1 MKFAALGLVEVVGRP
16 IVMLYPIY
24 LLLLQTIDI
33 VKALEHKKN
42 VSPQSIMSVLKA
54 VLLLYL
60 SSYLMTL
67 LSMYQ
72 GNQYFSYLIT
82 VIFFFYCYFFRYGIH
97 KPCDWTYSSLCVFL

>member
-1 MKFAALGLVEVVGRP
+1 MVEVVGRP

-42 VSPQSIMSVLKA
+42 VSPQSIMSVMKA

-72 GNQYFSYLIT
+72 GNETLLFSSFIIAFFSLTLLYVYFS
-82 VIFFFYCYFFRYGIH
+82 FFRYGVH
-97 KPCDWTYSSLCVFL
+97 